1 MNFGFRAIFSCFS
14 FCLFLSICLVML
26 DVKWRELAPSNS
38 VSLEVL
44 ESSRSFETSSQMG
57 WKARPN
63 FIDLHQNGLDWW
75 GFFLSHYGFRARPI
89 NGELIG
95 FMCRSLNQKNVP
107 WSLRPIRDCL
117 IIECF
122 LEVKIPKYSNWD
134 IFSWHRW
141 EFSNLE
147 FHT

>member
-44 ESSRSFETSSQMG
+44 ESSRSFETSS
-57 WKARPN
+57 A
-63 FIDLHQNGLDWW
+63 NGLKGTPEFHRFTSTYSFTDVYL
-75 GFFLSHYGFRARPI
+75 GVYFLSHYGFRARPI

-95 FMCRSLNQKNVP
+95 FMCRELTGPKKCGPLGQLEAALQKTEFENYVIEKV
-107 WSLRPIRDCL
+107 LFLGFLL
-117 IIECF
+117 IF
-122 LEVKIPKYSNWD
+122 RW
-134 IFSWHRW
+134 FS
-141 EFSNLE
+141 
-147 FHT
+147 T